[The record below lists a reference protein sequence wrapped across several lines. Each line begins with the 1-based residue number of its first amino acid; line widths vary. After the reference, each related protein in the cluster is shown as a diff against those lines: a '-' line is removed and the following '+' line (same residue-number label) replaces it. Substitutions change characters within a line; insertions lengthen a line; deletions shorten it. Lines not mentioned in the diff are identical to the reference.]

1 MCQFTLSLPTDLS
14 SAGQEA
20 TGGVGLGPLL
30 PVRGQPA
37 CIKGTMREYQ
47 IEGLKWMVSQHDSA
61 AGGILGDEMGLGKT
75 LQAQETY
82 IHSKRDLHP

>member
-1 MCQFTLSLPTDLS
+1 MCQFTLSLPAEFS
-14 SAGQEA
+14 SAGREGL
-20 TGGVGLGPLL
+20 GGAGYGPLL

-37 CIKGTMREYQ
+37 CIQGTMREYQ

-75 LQAQETY
+75 LQARM
-82 IHSKRDLHP
+82 I